1 MTSSELAVF
10 IYLPGSIEAVPAG
23 LLTLSELGPTVQGS
37 EFGYGTRYLDRPNAL
52 EVDPVSLDLRN
63 RAAARGVLLYPK
75 SGLTEFGAIRD
86 AAPDAWGRRVLE
98 AQHQVPANSLPESEY
113 LLGAG
118 SNRVGALD
126 VRKDLSTMPSQ
137 GGLSSIQNLDYLLEA
152 ARRIESGL
160 KVPARLDMIF
170 GSGAALGGARPKVTV
185 VDQDERLWLAK
196 LPSTTD
202 TWDVPQVEEATLRL
216 ARDAGLDVP
225 ETRLVALGKNEH
237 VLLIERFDRT
247 GRGKAATRRHF
258 ISALTLVGCTEMDSP
273 QKSYVDIA
281 DGLRLHGD
289 AARLEADLEE
299 LFVRMVFNIL
309 VTNDDDH
316 LRNHGLLRDVNGW
329 TLSPLYD
336 VVPRPTYATERF
348 LHLGIGAQGRLATLP
363 NAMSWS
369 SRFGLTHDR
378 AYAAI
383 DRVWRVARE
392 WKERFESYGV
402 PPTLTQKVESAFR
415 HASDVGGGQL
425 GL

>member
-10 IYLPGSIEAVPAG
+10 IYLPGSIQAVPAG
-23 LLTLSELGPTVQGS
+23 LLTLTELGPTVQGS
-37 EFGYGTRYLDRPNAL
+37 EFGYGARYLDRPNAL

-63 RAAARGVLLYPK
+63 RADARGVLLYPK

-160 KVPARLDMIF
+160 KVPARLDLIF

-185 VDQDERLWLAK
+185 VDQDERFWLAK

-402 PPTLTQKVESAFR
+402 PPTLTHKVESAFR
-415 HASDVGGGQL
+415 HAKDVGGGQL